1 MRTLLL
7 VFVVLLV
14 GIAGLGFYQG
24 WFRLSADGTDQTPS
38 ATFTLDKDKLHE
50 DGEMVRDTVQGM
62 GGEVQETTGDSTDE
76 IKQ

>member
-1 MRTLLL
+1 MRILVL

-14 GIAGLGFYQG
+14 GIVGLGFYQG
-24 WFRLSADGTDQTPS
+24 WFRLSADGTEQAPS
-38 ATFTLDKDKLHE
+38 ATFTLDKDKIHE
-50 DGEMVRDTVQGM
+50 DGETVRDAVQGL